1 MMMKRKEIA
10 KIDSIS
16 FGGNHTESPRNA
28 KKKPTTTTTIFKWGI
43 TVICFFFLYC
53 KYSFNTFSVAIKT
66 FSILFS
72 VIIFFH
78 CDHNFFFLFILYH
91 LYLSYLSTRNK
102 RKKEMTNKQTSCWF
116 KSNMNGKWT
125 NKNMNK

>member
-28 KKKPTTTTTIFKWGI
+28 KKKPQQQQFSNG
-43 TVICFFFLYC
+43 VLPLSVFFFLNC

-91 LYLSYLSTRNK
+91 LYLSYLSTRKK
-102 RKKEMTNKQTSCWF
+102 RKKEMTNKQTSC
-116 KSNMNGKWT
+116 
-125 NKNMNK
+125 